1 MFSSLPLAW
10 SLNPLFLCRPQF
22 PNPKLQYGVDLK
34 PVMLTGTY
42 VNRHRSYQ
50 GVFKM
55 TAGLPIKINEQS
67 KNMVECAH
75 DA

>member
-1 MFSSLPLAW
+1 MFSSFALGLKPESIVFMQTSTPKPQITIW
-10 SLNPLFLCRPQF
+10 SR
-22 PNPKLQYGVDLK
+22 LK

-42 VNRHRSYQ
+42 VNRHKSYQ
-50 GVFKM
+50 GVFEM

-67 KNMVECAH
+67 RNIVECAH